1 MVTDDAVIRMTIESR
16 SHNFL
21 VAIDGRSEKCGED
34 TSLIIRKAPYKVR
47 IIKRHSQK
55 YFHTLREKMMW
66 GADTR

>member
-1 MVTDDAVIRMTIESR
+1 MLPEDAVVKVSVESR

-21 VAIDGRSEKCGED
+21 VAVDGRSEKCSEE
-34 TSLIIRKAPYKVR
+34 TSLVIRKAPFRVR
-47 IIKRHSQK
+47 IIKRHCQK